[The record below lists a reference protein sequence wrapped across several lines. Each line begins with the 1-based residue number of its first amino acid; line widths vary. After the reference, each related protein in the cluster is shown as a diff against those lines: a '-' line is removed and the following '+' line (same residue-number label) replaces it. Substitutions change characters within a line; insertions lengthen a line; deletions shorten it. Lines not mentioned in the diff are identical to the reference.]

1 MRRFISVILILFFIN
16 CGEKSNT
23 LLTIGHRGAMGHET
37 ENTLASIQKALDLNV
52 DMIEIDVFKITS
64 GEIVVFHDE
73 KIDRLTNGSGNI
85 ESLDLE
91 ALKNLTVEGN
101 HKIPLLSEVLDVI
114 NHKVPLN
121 IELKGPGTS
130 EGVIHIINNYI
141 ENEGWTLDDFLIS
154 SFNWEELKNMR
165 RINMDIEIAVLTEE
179 NPLEAI
185 NIANDL
191 NAIAINP
198 NYLSLTKKNVSEI
211 KSRGFK
217 IFTWT
222 VNDKEQISN
231 MRELGVDGVFTNYPE
246 RVN

>member
-1 MRRFISVILILFFIN
+1 MN
-16 CGEKSNT
+16 CKEKSNA
-23 LLTIGHRGAMGHET
+23 LITIGHRGAMGHET

-52 DMIEIDVFKITS
+52 DMIEIDVFKIAS

-73 KIDRLTNGSGNI
+73 KIDRLTNGSGDI

-121 IELKGPGTS
+121 IELKGPDTS
-130 EGVIHIINNYI
+130 EGVMHIIKTYM

-154 SFNWEELKNMR
+154 SFNWEELQNMR
-165 RINMDIEIAVLTEE
+165 RINKDIKIAILTEDD
-179 NPLEAI
+179 PLDAI
-185 NIANDL
+185 PIANDL
-191 NAIAINP
+191 NAVAINP
-198 NYLSLTKKNVSEI
+198 NYLSLTKENVLEI
-211 KSRGFK
+211 KSQGFK
-217 IFTWT
+217 VFTWT
-222 VNDKEQISN
+222 VNDTKQISN
-231 MRELGVDGVFTNYPE
+231 MRILGVDGVFTNYPE

>member
-1 MRRFISVILILFFIN
+1 MRRFISVILILFFMN

-23 LLTIGHRGAMGHET
+23 ILTIGHRGAMGHET
-37 ENTLASIQKALDLNV
+37 ENTIASIQKALDLNV
-52 DMIEIDVFKITS
+52 DMIEIDVFRITS

-73 KIDRLTNGSGNI
+73 KIDRLTNGSGEI

-91 ALKNLTVEGN
+91 ALKNLTVVGN

-130 EGVIHIINNYI
+130 EGVIHIINSYM

-154 SFNWEELKNMR
+154 SFNWEELKKMR
-165 RINMDIEIAVLTEE
+165 LINKDIKIAVLTES
-179 NPLEAI
+179 NPL
-185 NIANDL
+185 D
-191 NAIAINP
+191 AIAIAKDLKAIAVNP
-198 NYLSLTKKNVSEI
+198 NYLSLTKENVSEI
-211 KSRGFK
+211 KSHGFK

-222 VNDKEQISN
+222 VNDTEQISKL
-231 MRELGVDGVFTNYPE
+231 RELGVDGIFTNYPE

>member
-1 MRRFISVILILFFIN
+1 
-16 CGEKSNT
+16 
-23 LLTIGHRGAMGHET
+23 MGHET

-73 KIDRLTNGSGNI
+73 KIDRLTNGSGDI

-91 ALKNLTVEGN
+91 SLKNLTVEGN
-101 HKIPLLSEVLDVI
+101 HKIPLLSEVLDLI

-130 EGVIHIINNYI
+130 EGVIHIINSYM

-154 SFNWEELKNMR
+154 SFNWEELKKMR
-165 RINMDIEIAVLTEE
+165 LINKDIKIAVLTES
-179 NPLEAI
+179 NPL
-185 NIANDL
+185 D
-191 NAIAINP
+191 AIAIAKDLKAIAVNP
-198 NYLSLTKKNVSEI
+198 NYLSLTKENVSEI
-211 KSRGFK
+211 KSHGFK

-222 VNDKEQISN
+222 VNDTEQISKL
-231 MRELGVDGVFTNYPE
+231 RELGVDGIFTNYPE

>member
-1 MRRFISVILILFFIN
+1 
-16 CGEKSNT
+16 
-23 LLTIGHRGAMGHET
+23 MGHET

-52 DMIEIDVFKITS
+52 DMIEIDVFKIAS

-73 KIDRLTNGSGNI
+73 KIDRLTNGSGDI

-130 EGVIHIINNYI
+130 EGVMNLIKTYM

-165 RINMDIEIAVLTEE
+165 RINKDIKIAILTEDD
-179 NPLEAI
+179 PLDAI
-185 NIANDL
+185 PIANDL
-191 NAIAINP
+191 KAVAINP
-198 NYLSLTKKNVSEI
+198 NYLSLTKANGLEI
-211 KSRGFK
+211 KSQGFK
-217 IFTWT
+217 VFTWT
-222 VNDKEQISN
+222 VNDTKQISN
-231 MRELGVDGVFTNYPE
+231 MRILGVDGVFTNYPE

>member
-1 MRRFISVILILFFIN
+1 
-16 CGEKSNT
+16 
-23 LLTIGHRGAMGHET
+23 MGHET

-52 DMIEIDVFKITS
+52 DMIEIDVFKISS

-73 KIDRLTNGSGNI
+73 KIDRLTNGSGDI

-121 IELKGPGTS
+121 IELKGPDTS
-130 EGVIHIINNYI
+130 EGVMHIIKTYM

-154 SFNWEELKNMR
+154 SFNWEELQNMR
-165 RINMDIEIAVLTEE
+165 RINKDIKIAILTEDD
-179 NPLEAI
+179 PLDAI
-185 NIANDL
+185 PIANDL
-191 NAIAINP
+191 NAVAINP
-198 NYLSLTKKNVSEI
+198 NYLSLTKENVLEI
-211 KSRGFK
+211 KSQGFK
-217 IFTWT
+217 VFTWT
-222 VNDKEQISN
+222 VNDTKQISN
-231 MRELGVDGVFTNYPE
+231 MRILGVDGVFTNYPE

>member
-1 MRRFISVILILFFIN
+1 
-16 CGEKSNT
+16 
-23 LLTIGHRGAMGHET
+23 MGHET

-52 DMIEIDVFKITS
+52 DMIEIDVFKIAS

-73 KIDRLTNGSGNI
+73 KIDRLTNGSGDI

-121 IELKGPGTS
+121 IELKGPDTS
-130 EGVIHIINNYI
+130 EGVMHIIKTYM

-154 SFNWEELKNMR
+154 SFNWEELQNMR
-165 RINMDIEIAVLTEE
+165 RINKDIKIAILTEDD
-179 NPLEAI
+179 PLDAI
-185 NIANDL
+185 PIANDL
-191 NAIAINP
+191 NAVAINP
-198 NYLSLTKKNVSEI
+198 NYLSLTKENVLEI
-211 KSRGFK
+211 KSQGFK
-217 IFTWT
+217 VFTWT
-222 VNDKEQISN
+222 VNDTKQISN
-231 MRELGVDGVFTNYPE
+231 MRILGVDGVFTNYPE

>member
-1 MRRFISVILILFFIN
+1 MN
-16 CGEKSNT
+16 CKEKSNA
-23 LLTIGHRGAMGHET
+23 LITIGHRGAMGHET

-52 DMIEIDVFKITS
+52 DMIEIDVFKIAS

-73 KIDRLTNGSGNI
+73 KIDRITDGSGGI
-85 ESLDLE
+85 ESLDLV

-101 HKIPLLSEVLDVI
+101 HKIPLLSEVLNVI

-130 EGVIHIINNYI
+130 EGVMNLIKTYM

-165 RINMDIEIAVLTEE
+165 RINKDIKIAILTEDD
-179 NPLEAI
+179 PLDAI
-185 NIANDL
+185 PIANDL
-191 NAIAINP
+191 NAVAINP
-198 NYLSLTKKNVSEI
+198 NYLSLTRENVQEI
-211 KSRGFK
+211 KSQGFK
-217 IFTWT
+217 VFTWT
-222 VNDKEQISN
+222 VNDTKQISN
-231 MRELGVDGVFTNYPE
+231 MRILGVDGVFTNYPE

>member
-1 MRRFISVILILFFIN
+1 MRRFIPVLLILFFMN
-16 CGEKSNT
+16 CKEKSNA
-23 LLTIGHRGAMGHET
+23 LITIGHRGAMGHET

-52 DMIEIDVFKITS
+52 DMIEIDVFKIAS

-73 KIDRLTNGSGNI
+73 KIDRLTNGSGDI

-91 ALKNLTVEGN
+91 ALKNLTVEGD

-130 EGVIHIINNYI
+130 EGVMHLIKTYM

-165 RINMDIEIAVLTEE
+165 RINKDIKIAILTEDD
-179 NPLEAI
+179 PLDAI
-185 NIANDL
+185 LIANDL
-191 NAIAINP
+191 NAVAINP
-198 NYLSLTKKNVSEI
+198 NYLSLTKENVLEI
-211 KSRGFK
+211 KSQGFK
-217 IFTWT
+217 VFTWT
-222 VNDKEQISN
+222 VNDTKQISN
-231 MRELGVDGVFTNYPE
+231 MRILGVDGVFTNYPE

>member
-1 MRRFISVILILFFIN
+1 
-16 CGEKSNT
+16 
-23 LLTIGHRGAMGHET
+23 
-37 ENTLASIQKALDLNV
+37 
-52 DMIEIDVFKITS
+52 MIEIDVFKITS

-73 KIDRLTNGSGNI
+73 KIDRLTNGSGDI

-91 ALKNLTVEGN
+91 SLKNLTVEGN
-101 HKIPLLSEVLDVI
+101 HKIPLLSEALDVI

-130 EGVIHIINNYI
+130 EGVIHIINSYM

-165 RINMDIEIAVLTEE
+165 HINKDIKIAVLTES
-179 NPLEAI
+179 NPL
-185 NIANDL
+185 D
-191 NAIAINP
+191 AIAIAKDLKAVAVNP
-198 NYLSLTKKNVSEI
+198 NYLSLTKENVAEI
-211 KSRGFK
+211 KNQGFK

-222 VNDKEQISN
+222 VNDTEQISKL
-231 MRELGVDGVFTNYPE
+231 RELGVDGIFTNYPE

>member
-1 MRRFISVILILFFIN
+1 MRRFISVILILFFMN

-23 LLTIGHRGAMGHET
+23 ILTIGHRGAMGHET
-37 ENTLASIQKALDLNV
+37 ENTIASIEKALDLNV
-52 DMIEIDVFKITS
+52 DMIEIDVFRITS

-73 KIDRLTNGSGNI
+73 KIDRLTNGSGEI

-91 ALKNLTVEGN
+91 ALKNLTVVGN

-130 EGVIHIINNYI
+130 EGVIHIINTYM
-141 ENEGWTLDDFLIS
+141 ENEGWALDDFLIS
-154 SFNWEELKNMR
+154 SFNWEELEHMR
-165 RINMDIEIAVLTEE
+165 RINKDIEIAVLTED
-179 NPLEAI
+179 NPLDAI
-185 NIANDL
+185 SIANDL
-191 NAIAINP
+191 NAVAINP

-222 VNDKEQISN
+222 VNDTEQISN
-231 MRELGVDGVFTNYPE
+231 MRKLGVDGIFTNYPE

>member
-1 MRRFISVILILFFIN
+1 MN
-16 CGEKSNT
+16 CKEKSNA
-23 LLTIGHRGAMGHET
+23 LITIGHRGAMGHET

-52 DMIEIDVFKITS
+52 DMIEIDVFKIAS

-73 KIDRLTNGSGNI
+73 NIDRLTNGSGDI

-130 EGVIHIINNYI
+130 EGVMHIIKTYM

-154 SFNWEELKNMR
+154 SFNWEELQNMR
-165 RINMDIEIAVLTEE
+165 RINKDIKIAILTEDD
-179 NPLEAI
+179 PLDAI
-185 NIANDL
+185 PIANDL
-191 NAIAINP
+191 NAVAINP
-198 NYLSLTKKNVSEI
+198 NYLSLTKENVLEI
-211 KSRGFK
+211 KSQGFK
-217 IFTWT
+217 VFTWT
-222 VNDKEQISN
+222 VNDTKQISN
-231 MRELGVDGVFTNYPE
+231 MRILGVDGVFTNYPE

>member
-1 MRRFISVILILFFIN
+1 MS
-16 CGEKSNT
+16 CSEKSNT
-23 LLTIGHRGAMGHET
+23 LFTIGHRGAMGHET
-37 ENTLASIQKALDLNV
+37 ENTLASIQIALDLNV
-52 DMIEIDVFKITS
+52 DMIEIDVFKIKS

-73 KIDRLTNGSGNI
+73 KIDRLTNGSGDI

-121 IELKGPGTS
+121 IELKGPDTS
-130 EGVIHIINNYI
+130 EGVIHIINTYM
-141 ENEGWTLDDFLIS
+141 ENEGWALDDFLIS
-154 SFNWEELKNMR
+154 SFNWEELENMR
-165 RINMDIEIAVLTEE
+165 RINKDIEIAVLTED
-179 NPLEAI
+179 NPLDAI
-185 NIANDL
+185 TMANDL
-191 NAIAINP
+191 NALAINP
-198 NYLSLTKKNVSEI
+198 NYLSLTQENVSEI
-211 KSRGFK
+211 KSQGFK

-231 MRELGVDGVFTNYPE
+231 MRELGVDGIFTNYPE

>member
-1 MRRFISVILILFFIN
+1 
-16 CGEKSNT
+16 
-23 LLTIGHRGAMGHET
+23 MGHET

-52 DMIEIDVFKITS
+52 DMIEIDVFKISS

-73 KIDRLTNGSGNI
+73 KIDRLTNGSGDI

-91 ALKNLTVEGN
+91 TLKNLTVEGN
-101 HKIPLLSEVLDVI
+101 HKIPLLSEVLDVM
-114 NHKVPLN
+114 NHTVPLN

-130 EGVIHIINNYI
+130 EGVMHIIKTYM

-165 RINMDIEIAVLTEE
+165 RINKDIKIAILTED
-179 NPLEAI
+179 NPLDAI
-185 NIANDL
+185 PIANDL
-191 NAIAINP
+191 NAVAINP
-198 NYLSLTKKNVSEI
+198 NYMSLTKENVLEI
-211 KSRGFK
+211 KSQGFK

-222 VNDKEQISN
+222 VNDTKQISN
-231 MRELGVDGVFTNYPE
+231 MRKLGVDGVFTNYPE

>member
-1 MRRFISVILILFFIN
+1 MN
-16 CGEKSNT
+16 CKEKSNA
-23 LLTIGHRGAMGHET
+23 LITIGHRGAMGHET

-52 DMIEIDVFKITS
+52 DMIEIDVFKISS

-73 KIDRLTNGSGNI
+73 KIDRLTNGSGDI

-91 ALKNLTVEGN
+91 ALKNLTVEGD

-121 IELKGPGTS
+121 IELKGPDTS
-130 EGVIHIINNYI
+130 EGVMHIIKTYM

-165 RINMDIEIAVLTEE
+165 SINKDIKIAILTEDD
-179 NPLEAI
+179 PLDAI
-185 NIANDL
+185 PIANDL
-191 NAIAINP
+191 NAVAINP
-198 NYLSLTKKNVSEI
+198 NYLSLTKENVLEI
-211 KSRGFK
+211 KSQGFK
-217 IFTWT
+217 VFTWT
-222 VNDKEQISN
+222 VNDTKQISN
-231 MRELGVDGVFTNYPE
+231 MRILGVDGVFTNYPE

>member
-1 MRRFISVILILFFIN
+1 MRRFISVILILFFMN

-23 LLTIGHRGAMGHET
+23 ILTIGHRGAMGHET
-37 ENTLASIQKALDLNV
+37 ENTIASIQKALDLNV
-52 DMIEIDVFKITS
+52 DMIEIDVFRITS

-73 KIDRLTNGSGNI
+73 KIDRLTNGSGEI

-91 ALKNLTVEGN
+91 ALKNLTVVGN

-121 IELKGPGTS
+121 IELKGPETS
-130 EGVIHIINNYI
+130 EGVINIINTYM
-141 ENEGWTLDDFLIS
+141 ENEGWALDDFLIS
-154 SFNWEELKNMR
+154 SFNWEELEHMR
-165 RINMDIEIAVLTEE
+165 RINKDIEIAVLTED
-179 NPLEAI
+179 NPLDAI
-185 NIANDL
+185 SIANDL
-191 NAIAINP
+191 NAVAINP

-222 VNDKEQISN
+222 VNDTEQISN
-231 MRELGVDGVFTNYPE
+231 MRKLGVDGIFTNYPE

>member
-1 MRRFISVILILFFIN
+1 MN
-16 CGEKSNT
+16 CAEKSNT

-37 ENTLASIQKALDLNV
+37 ENTLASIQKALDLDV

-73 KIDRLTNGSGNI
+73 KIDRLTNGSGDI
-85 ESLDLE
+85 ESLDLDS
-91 ALKNLTVEGN
+91 LKNLTVEGN
-101 HKIPLLSEVLDVI
+101 HKIPLLSEVLDLI

-130 EGVIHIINNYI
+130 EGVIHIINSYM

-154 SFNWEELKNMR
+154 SFNWEELKKMR
-165 RINMDIEIAVLTEE
+165 LINKDIKIAVLTES
-179 NPLEAI
+179 NPL
-185 NIANDL
+185 D
-191 NAIAINP
+191 AIAIAKDLKAIAVNP
-198 NYLSLTKKNVSEI
+198 NYLSLTKENVSEI
-211 KSRGFK
+211 KSHGFK

-222 VNDKEQISN
+222 VNDTEQISKL
-231 MRELGVDGVFTNYPE
+231 RELGVDGIFTNYPE

>member
-1 MRRFISVILILFFIN
+1 MN
-16 CGEKSNT
+16 CKEKSNA
-23 LLTIGHRGAMGHET
+23 LITIGHRGAMGHET

-52 DMIEIDVFKITS
+52 DMIEIDVFKIAS

-73 KIDRLTNGSGNI
+73 KIDRLTDGSGGI
-85 ESLDLE
+85 ESLDLV

-101 HKIPLLSEVLDVI
+101 HKIPLLSEVLNVI

-130 EGVIHIINNYI
+130 EGVMHLIKTYM

-165 RINMDIEIAVLTEE
+165 RINKDIKIAILTEDD
-179 NPLEAI
+179 PLDAI
-185 NIANDL
+185 PIANDL
-191 NAIAINP
+191 NAVAINP
-198 NYLSLTKKNVSEI
+198 NYLSLTRENVQEI
-211 KSRGFK
+211 KSQGFK
-217 IFTWT
+217 VFTWT
-222 VNDKEQISN
+222 VNDTKQISN
-231 MRELGVDGVFTNYPE
+231 MRILGVDGVFTNYPE

>member
-1 MRRFISVILILFFIN
+1 
-16 CGEKSNT
+16 
-23 LLTIGHRGAMGHET
+23 MGHET

-52 DMIEIDVFKITS
+52 DMIEIDVFKIAS

-73 KIDRLTNGSGNI
+73 KIDRLTNGSGDI

-91 ALKNLTVEGN
+91 ALKNLTVEGD

-130 EGVIHIINNYI
+130 EGVMHLIKTYM

-165 RINMDIEIAVLTEE
+165 RINKDIKIAILTEDD
-179 NPLEAI
+179 PLDAI
-185 NIANDL
+185 LIANDL
-191 NAIAINP
+191 NAVAINP
-198 NYLSLTKKNVSEI
+198 NYLSLTKENVLEI
-211 KSRGFK
+211 KSQGFK
-217 IFTWT
+217 VFTWT
-222 VNDKEQISN
+222 VNDTKQISN
-231 MRELGVDGVFTNYPE
+231 MRILGVDGVFTNYPE